1 MVKKFQV
8 DKRDEIY
15 KKFEISKCLDVIE
28 ALQNNPNH
36 EIYLK
41 AKEIVQAYN
50 SVELDVAVANNETKI

>member
-15 KKFEISKCLDVIE
+15 KNFEISKCLNAIE

-36 EIYLK
+36 DIYLK

-50 SVELDVAVANNETKI
+50 SIELDVAVANNETKI